1 MPAVFLMLLL
11 TPAASAID
19 LQSYSPCTQTCVEVI
34 DYQDTRSP
42 LMFSRSITAS
52 GTRAPGQNAQWRHR
66 YEIRLTQDGRDRVL
80 FDSRGVAHRFIEQAD
95 GRFLADDDLPG
106 VNGRSG
112 RLERFQEGYR
122 WIDGDTIEYRFQG
135 SFPVTVHRAD
145 GQSLR
150 LHYKAGQLNS
160 IEDAAGQRIEIE
172 TASTSM
178 RRVSFP
184 DGRSMTYRSDACE
197 PAELSDADDEPEYC
211 DRDRHPVAGFPPVE
225 HRPWVSAVDARPAS
239 CGSYFVDYYG
249 TERGAQIE
257 AGLSRLPPYSGMLA
271 TSRSYPVI
279 DFIDAEE
286 LVVIRSRDLASAS
299 LNDPQEPEA
308 LFDSLMQD
316 ARLITTRF
324 IGPLRN
330 SGVLSVTEG
339 GRTTQ
344 IMDEGQQIVMHLL
357 VRQHMASPA
366 HWAQIEAARL
376 RLSRDYG
383 FRLQVVMIP

>member
-1 MPAVFLMLLL
+1 M
-11 TPAASAID
+11 AAS
-19 LQSYSPCTQTCVEVI
+19 L
-34 DYQDTRSP
+34 
-42 LMFSRSITAS
+42 
-52 GTRAPGQNAQWRHR
+52 GQHTSTLLSNARWRHR

-80 FDSRGVAHRFIEQAD
+80 FDSRGVAHRFPAQAD
-95 GRFLADDDLPG
+95 GRFLG
-106 VNGRSG
+106 VNDSSG

-122 WIDGDTIEYRFQG
+122 WIDGDNVEYRFQG
-135 SFPVTVHRAD
+135 SFPVTVHWPD

-150 LHYKAGQLNS
+150 LHYKAGELNS

-172 TASTSM
+172 AASMAM

-184 DGRSMTYRSDACE
+184 DGRSMTYRNNACE
-197 PAELSDADDEPEYC
+197 PAEVSETVETVDTAATSETADEPEYC
-211 DRDRHPVAGFPPVE
+211 DRDEHPVAGFPPVDN
-225 HRPWVSAVDARPAS
+225 RPWVSGVDARPAS
-239 CGSYFVDYYG
+239 CRSYFVDYYG

-257 AGLSRLPPYSGMLA
+257 SGLARLPPYSGMLA

-279 DFIDAEE
+279 DFIDAGE
-286 LVVIRSRDLASAS
+286 LVVIRSRDLASAT
-299 LNDPQEPEA
+299 LNDPQKPDA
-308 LFDSLMQD
+308 LFDSLLQD

-324 IGPLRN
+324 IEPLRN

-344 IMDEGQQIVMHLL
+344 IMDEGQQIVMQLL

-376 RLSRDYG
+376 QLARDYG
-383 FRLQVVMIP
+383 FRLEVVIIP